1 MSRRDARGAYLE
13 QTAPPQS
20 WLTTTVLAGAI
31 SLLAGGAGFVMPH
44 VIGSEALKGLS
55 WESLTTSQNA
65 KRSTKP
71 SSSRQQAFI
80 PFGDVVV
87 NLAEDRLTRH
97 LQARITLLA
106 NSADQ
111 ELLEDSLESNRAL
124 LQNWLIGYL
133 SDKSLDEVRGA
144 AGVNRA
150 RRDIQDRFN
159 SLLFADDS
167 EKVRDVLFEEFTVR

>member
-1 MSRRDARGAYLE
+1 MSRRDARGAYLD
-13 QTAPPQS
+13 QAAPAQS

-44 VIGSEALKGLS
+44 VIGSDAVNGLS
-55 WESLTTSQNA
+55 WESLTAPRSA
-65 KRSTKP
+65 KPNTKH
-71 SSSRQQAFI
+71 SSSRRQAFI
-80 PFGDVVV
+80 PFGDVVA

-106 NSADQ
+106 NSAD
-111 ELLEDSLESNRAL
+111 EKLIAETLETNRAL
-124 LQNWLIGYL
+124 LLNWLISYL

-150 RRDIQDRFN
+150 RRDIQDKFN
-159 SLLFADDS
+159 SLLFADGS
-167 EKVRDVLFEEFTVR
+167 EKVRDVLFEEFTIR